1 MSPAISVII
10 PVYKCEKYL
19 AQCIESVL
27 NQTFQDF
34 ELILV
39 DDGSLDSSPQICDEY
54 AQKDVRIQVIHKKN
68 GGVSSARNEG
78 IKVARGEYITFI
90 DSDDYIDAEMF
101 QGLYEKIKLNEGD
114 LIISGLRY
122 IFEETKKQIEYPLPD
137 KKFLIQEI
145 DKVYNEIKSGFGFSA
160 IYAKLYK
167 TEIIRDNQILY
178 AEDFSILEDGS
189 FVLEYLKYCSI
200 CILSNE
206 VFYNYRQA
214 IEMSLMKAFNS
225 NAINALE
232 HYKKNG
238 EWLEKL
244 LNKKNADDY
253 YIRLY
258 SLFYSFLIQI
268 FSRSGLNRVAKKTLL
283 KTYIKHSVT
292 RRIIANIKSSK
303 LKLRH
308 KVIFILIKLK
318 WSIFVYMLLSLH
330 YARRGQR

>member
-19 AQCIESVL
+19 VQCIESVL

-39 DDGSLDSSPQICDEY
+39 DDGSPDFSPQICDEY
-54 AQKDVRIQVIHKKN
+54 AKKDNRIQVIHKEN

-78 IKVARGEYITFI
+78 IKVSRGEYITFI
-90 DSDDYIDAEMF
+90 DSDDYVDAEMF
-101 QGLYEKIKLNEGD
+101 EVLYRKIKFNEGD

-122 IFEETKKQIEYPLPD
+122 IFEETKKKKEYSLPD
-137 KKFLIQEI
+137 EKFLMQEI
-145 DKVYNEIKSGFGFSA
+145 DSFYKEIKNGFGFSA

-189 FVLEYLKYCSI
+189 FVLEYLQYCSS
-200 CILSNE
+200 CILANE

-214 IEMSLMKAFNS
+214 SEMSLMKAFNS

-232 HYKKNG
+232 YYKKKG
-238 EWLEKL
+238 EWLESV
-244 LNKKNADDY
+244 LNKENANDY
-253 YIRLY
+253 YIHLY

-268 FSRSGLNRVAKKTLL
+268 FSRSGLNRVAKKALL
-283 KTYIKHSVT
+283 KNYIKHSVT

-308 KVIFILIKLK
+308 KMIFIFIKLK